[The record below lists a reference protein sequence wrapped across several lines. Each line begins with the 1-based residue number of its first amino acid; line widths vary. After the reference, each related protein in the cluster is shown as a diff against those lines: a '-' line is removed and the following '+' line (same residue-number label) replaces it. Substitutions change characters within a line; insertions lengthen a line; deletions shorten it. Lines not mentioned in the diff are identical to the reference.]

1 MQTRAKDNEVYYK
14 LKFSKTNN
22 IIIIGRHP
30 KYSIFI
36 HACLTCQKDINSL
49 YSKNKKKT
57 LIILNKKNKVGKLL
71 PSNRKKKTLEKLNNI
86 K

>member
-1 MQTRAKDNEVYYK
+1 MQTRAKDNEVCYK
-14 LKFSKTNN
+14 LKSSKTNN

-36 HACLTCQKDINSL
+36 HACLNCQKDINSL

-71 PSNRKKKTLEKLNNI
+71 PSNRKKH
-86 K
+86 

>member
-49 YSKNKKKT
+49 YSKNKKK
-57 LIILNKKNKVGKLL
+57 
-71 PSNRKKKTLEKLNNI
+71 P
-86 K
+86 